1 MMNRLRF
8 LRNSLAV
15 WFGSNARWT
24 ALVKLQANKK
34 IYDFRFFFVSGLY
47 PISRAKSKP
56 TTWKGVILLSCL
68 FAIFQLVGLRKR

>member
-1 MMNRLRF
+1 MMNRLRC

-34 IYDFRFFFVSGLY
+34 IYDFRFFFVLGSTLLVLQSLGQLLG
-47 PISRAKSKP
+47 
-56 TTWKGVILLSCL
+56 KG
-68 FAIFQLVGLRKR
+68 

>member
-1 MMNRLRF
+1 MMNRLRC
-8 LRNSLAV
+8 LMNSLAV

-24 ALVKLQANKK
+24 ALVKLQAKKK
-34 IYDFRFFFVSGLY
+34 IYDFRFLFVLGLY
-47 PISRAKSKP
+47 PIGPAKSRP